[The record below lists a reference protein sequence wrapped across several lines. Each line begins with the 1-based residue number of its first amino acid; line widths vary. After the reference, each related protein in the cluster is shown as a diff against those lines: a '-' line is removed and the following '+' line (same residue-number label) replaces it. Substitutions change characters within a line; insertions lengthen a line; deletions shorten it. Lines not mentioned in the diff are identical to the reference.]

1 MDERL
6 GDKEVR
12 QLLAEKLQEFRHGL
26 AGRDLE
32 IFEKRMLAENP
43 LTLRE
48 IGQRYNIS
56 AERVR
61 QIEEEIL
68 AKAREFLQREIPDF
82 DTYRG
87 TLFTPRE

>member
-1 MDERL
+1 L
-6 GDKEVR
+6 R
-12 QLLAEKLQEFRHGL
+12 QLFAEKLQQFRLTL

-32 IFEKRMLAENP
+32 IFEQRMLAEKP

-48 IGQRYNIS
+48 IGQKYNIS

-68 AKAREFLQREIPDF
+68 AKAREFLQQEIPDF
-82 DTYRG
+82 DTYKG
-87 TLFTPRE
+87 DMLNPPD